1 MRTTTFPGRFE
12 NLTKISEFVAPSV
25 EAAGFDNAAAYAV
38 LLAVDEACSNI
49 IRHAYGGE
57 GKGDIQCSCEVKDD
71 ELVIILRDWGES
83 FDPSSVPVPNFSVP
97 LEELRMNGAGLLLI
111 NKIMDEVR
119 FESTPNGGNVLI
131 MVKHR

>member
-1 MRTTTFPGRFE
+1 MRTATFPGRFE
-12 NLTKISEFVAPSV
+12 NLAKISEFVAPSV

-57 GKGDIQCSCEVKDD
+57 GMGDIRCSCDVKDD

-119 FESTPNGGNVLI
+119 FESTPNGENVLTL
-131 MVKHR
+131 VKHR